1 MCLYLFLA
9 DLYFFL
15 DSLHK
20 SSNQGLG
27 MAVLVLV
34 LGFLVLHV
42 IQKLLNVLFA
52 AFNNIFFKSSQAL
65 LTDVTLQCYG
75 HVAQLFT
82 PHRTA
87 ARSSA
92 GVIRA
97 PPVHNMHVT
106 RYRRVNIR

>member
-1 MCLYLFLA
+1 MVFVCLYLFLA

-15 DSLHK
+15 DSLHE

-52 AFNNIFFKSSQAL
+52 AFKSSQAL
-65 LTDVTLQCYG
+65 LTDVTLFISG
-75 HVAQLFT
+75 IGF
-82 PHRTA
+82 
-87 ARSSA
+87 SSRP
-92 GVIRA
+92 I
-97 PPVHNMHVT
+97 
-106 RYRRVNIR
+106 